1 MEVTMQTYKSHD
13 YEYGDLVVLLTG
25 RYNKIEKG
33 EIGIIKNTYSSIA
46 NIQFANGA
54 GAFGYHEFAPLE
66 ALCNSK

>member
-1 MEVTMQTYKSHD
+1 MKTYKSHD

-33 EIGIIKNTYSSIA
+33 EIGIIKNTYGSIA

-66 ALCNSK
+66 ALCK

>member
-1 MEVTMQTYKSHD
+1 MKTYSAID
-13 YEYGDLVVLLTG
+13 YRYGDLVVLLTG

-54 GAFGYHEFAPLE
+54 GAFGYHELEPLE
-66 ALCNSK
+66 ALCK